1 MDHERANCL
10 PHPKA
15 VEFKATPAEVKPLLT
30 HWSNCVPNPFI
41 EELLSPIKQIPGGLL
56 TIRIEPRDETH
67 QTDEHYTLDAT
78 DSGLLLSAASPNGL
92 IYGAVTLAQLHHSG
106 DLVRFTRIAD
116 GPRFSWRGLLI
127 DPARHFLSVALLK
140 RIIDGMA
147 RLKMNILHLHLTDD
161 QGFRFESFAH
171 PKLHSP
177 EHYTQKELSALIE
190 YAGERGIQVIPE
202 LDVPGHVTSWLQAYP
217 EWGPRHASPTKRF
230 GVHQACLNPID
241 EQVFEALQTL
251 FEEVASVFSSR
262 YVHIGGD
269 EVHPAWW
276 TKDPAISAFMAEA
289 GLDLASLQN
298 RFTTRIVSM
307 LAKMGKT
314 AIGWDEVL
322 HEDMPNMI
330 VQNWR
335 GMTTR
340 DRIAAQGLPCIVSAP
355 FYLDL
360 HYPADMHYAF
370 DIAAEQRE
378 AIAQEDA
385 IRQDPRLGHV
395 KEGIEWTLQWRDRA
409 ITYDQTADVL
419 GGEACLWSELVDE
432 HTLETRLWS
441 RLPAVA
447 ERLWTQEPHPDFNT
461 RLDTLLDSP
470 PFLLLQRQ
478 RTALHTLGLEPAQ
491 IDIALLLEPVKW
503 YARLLGSEALSA
515 RISGR
520 EMPQA
525 RPYQTDTPLN
535 RVVDMLS
542 PESRSA
548 AALRDASEATW
559 FALANELAKQDSAR
573 WPADMKPAVEA
584 FKQFAEVIQS
594 GDRTSASS
602 LYGPHGEYMIAAVPA
617 WLDQS

>member
-1 MDHERANCL
+1 MDHVRANCL
-10 PHPKA
+10 PHPNA
-15 VEFKATPAEVKPLLT
+15 VDFKENPADLKPLAMN
-30 HWSNCVPNPFI
+30 WSNCEPNSFI
-41 EELLSPIKQIPGGLL
+41 KELLGSITQIPAGTL
-56 TIRIEPRDETH
+56 TIRIEPSLEPH

-78 DSGLLLSAASPNGL
+78 DTGILLSAASTNGL
-92 IYGAVTLAQLHHSG
+92 IYGAVTLAQLHHNG
-106 DLVRFTRIAD
+106 DLVRFTHITD
-116 GPRFSWRGLLI
+116 GPRFGWRGLLI
-127 DPARHFLSVALLK
+127 DPARHFLSIALLK
-140 RIIDGMA
+140 RIVDGMVL
-147 RLKMNILHLHLTDD
+147 LKMNILHLHLTDD
-161 QGFRFESFAH
+161 QGFRFESFAY
-171 PKLHSP
+171 PKLHSQ

-190 YAGERGIQVIPE
+190 YASERGIQVIPE

-217 EWGPRHASPTKRF
+217 EWGYQPISPTKKF

-241 EQVFEALQTL
+241 EHVFEVLQTL
-251 FEEVASVFSSR
+251 FEEISSVFTSR
-262 YVHIGGD
+262 YLHIGGD

-276 TKDPAISAFMAEA
+276 NNDQTTRGFMTEA
-289 GLDLASLQN
+289 GLDLAALQN

-322 HEDMPNMI
+322 HEDMPDMI

-370 DIAAEQRE
+370 DIAAEQSQ

-385 IRQDPRLGHV
+385 IREDPRLSHV
-395 KEGIEWTLQWRDRA
+395 KKGIEWTLQWRESA
-409 ITYDQTADVL
+409 IDWDQRADVL
-419 GGEACLWSELVDE
+419 GGEACLWSELVNE
-432 HTLETRLWS
+432 ETLETRLWS

-447 ERLWTQEPHPDFNT
+447 ERLWAQAPHPDFDT

-470 PFLLLQRQ
+470 PFLLMQRQ
-478 RTALHTLGLEPAQ
+478 RTALNSLGLTPAQ

-503 YARLLGSEALSA
+503 YARLLGSEALNA
-515 RISGR
+515 RIAGR

-535 RVVDMLS
+535 RVVDMIS

-548 AALRDASEATW
+548 AALKGAGQETW
-559 FALANELAKQDSAR
+559 FALADTVAKQDSAN
-573 WPADMKPAVEA
+573 WPDDVRPAIEA
-584 FKQFAEVIQS
+584 FKQFAEIIQS
-594 GDRTSASS
+594 GDPSAALS
-602 LYGPHGEYMIAAVPA
+602 LYGPHGEYMIAAIPA